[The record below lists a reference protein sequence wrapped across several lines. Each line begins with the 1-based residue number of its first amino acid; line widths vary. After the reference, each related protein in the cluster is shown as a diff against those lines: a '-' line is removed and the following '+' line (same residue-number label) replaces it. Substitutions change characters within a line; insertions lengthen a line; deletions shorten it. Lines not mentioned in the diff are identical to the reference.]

1 MDFAKHAL
9 IQNTFQFVLL
19 IILVAKN
26 KKNRQEYCAREP
38 KTKTVPRGFFRSMYS
53 QVLLDV
59 LALLYHLKHLQGD
72 LYWIIMQNV

>member
-38 KTKTVPRGFFRSMYS
+38 KTKRF
-53 QVLLDV
+53 
-59 LALLYHLKHLQGD
+59 QGD
-72 LYWIIMQNV
+72 FSEACILRSY